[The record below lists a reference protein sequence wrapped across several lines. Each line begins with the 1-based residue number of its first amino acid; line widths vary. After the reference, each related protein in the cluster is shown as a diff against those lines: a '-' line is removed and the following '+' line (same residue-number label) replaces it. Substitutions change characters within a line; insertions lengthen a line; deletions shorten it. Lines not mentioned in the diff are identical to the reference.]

1 MAQPPTEL
9 IMGLLLISDDNYA
22 CNDRNNV
29 LNGSYRLSGSLRR
42 AKSNVNCLSLLL
54 REHVM
59 LLNSLQS
66 PCCVICQPPVPRK
79 PYFDLLFNFS
89 STTTLETTEL
99 LTSRIVPGSTLP
111 RPGACMHQQFLYIQI
126 SSTASLRLHLFR
138 IHVTN
143 FKRVTHY
150 Y

>member
-9 IMGLLLISDDNYA
+9 TMGLLPISDDNYA

-29 LNGSYRLSGSLRR
+29 LTGPARFVRR
-42 AKSNVNCLSLLL
+42 AKSNVNSLLL

-59 LLNSLQS
+59 LLNSLQTL
-66 PCCVICQPPVPRK
+66 CCVICQPPVPQK
-79 PYFDLLFNFS
+79 PYFNLLFNFS

-99 LTSRIVPGSTLP
+99 LTSRIVSGSTLP